1 MFNQIPKQNR
11 FINVDGKIRYI
22 IEVNEE
28 IKPGMLN
35 DEIYGISI
43 YCNYTYPIGKGV
55 LPDNLKELLIENYMS
70 NMSNETIVL
79 PNNLEQLIFRGD
91 YYGGELSL
99 PNSLKYLE
107 LYNNHSTLK
116 KGFLP
121 PNLEL
126 LVFGRNFNQVIEK
139 DVLPESLKVLY
150 INSCYNQIINK
161 GVLPS
166 NLIDLRFFSEH
177 IQKIEIDVLPKSL
190 QTIYMFDGYD
200 NIFDP
205 GVLPESLT
213 SLNIYKKYNQ
223 KLVPNILP
231 KNLREL
237 YLGDKYNQPIDKDV
251 LPDSLEVLQFGF
263 EYNKKIKRGVLPRNL
278 KHLSFDDCFNKQ
290 LKQGILPDGLIRI
303 VFGENYDKSLLYDG
317 KKILPRSIQSVYF
330 NNSQYDIDLIQFYPD
345 TKVYYNYKK
354 SPLVYLTRYLANN
367 LPQPITEELIPEIV
381 CSEILFYPS

>member
-55 LPDNLKELLIENYMS
+55 LPDNLKELLIQNYISNTS
-70 NMSNETIVL
+70 NMSNETLVL

-99 PNSLKYLE
+99 PDSLKYLE
-107 LYNNHSTLK
+107 LYNNHQTLK

-126 LVFGRNFNQVIEK
+126 LIFGRNFNQVIEK

-161 GVLPS
+161 GVLPP

-200 NIFDP
+200 SIFDP
-205 GVLPESLT
+205 DVLPESLT

-237 YLGDKYNQPIDKDV
+237 YLGDKYNQSIDKDV

-263 EYNKKIKRGVLPRNL
+263 KYNKKIKRGVLPRNL
-278 KHLSFDDCFNKQ
+278 KHLIFDECFNKQ
-290 LKQGILPDGLIRI
+290 IKQGILPDGLIRI

-317 KKILPRSIQSVYF
+317 KKILPRSIRYVYF
-330 NNSQYDIDLIQFYPD
+330 KNVQYNYDLIQFYPD
-345 TKVYYNYKK
+345 TTVYYNYKE
-354 SPLVYLTRYLANN
+354 SIMVYLARY
-367 LPQPITEELIPEIV
+367 LPQPIAEELLPEILR
-381 CSEILFYPS
+381 SELLNY